1 MKVLIAD
8 DHTIVREGL
17 KRILLEAFPFCEIT
31 DVCDGDSWIG
41 GSRSDTLLFLSSKV
55 GYTIIGLILYIIIV
69 NHNTFIIVLVGVS
82 GLSTSHCVRN

>member
-1 MKVLIAD
+1 MVVCISEIDTVEVL
-8 DHTIVREGL
+8 
-17 KRILLEAFPFCEIT
+17 
-31 DVCDGDSWIG
+31 DGDSWIG

-55 GYTIIGLILYIIIV
+55 DYTIIGLILYIIRV